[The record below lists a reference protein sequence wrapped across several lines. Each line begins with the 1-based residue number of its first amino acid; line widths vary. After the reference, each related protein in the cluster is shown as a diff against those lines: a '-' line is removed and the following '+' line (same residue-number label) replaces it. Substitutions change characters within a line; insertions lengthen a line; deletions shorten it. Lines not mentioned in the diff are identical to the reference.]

1 MALSNELISQF
12 VKATQDKE
20 ETKKESTAYGKIV
33 KQGDVEYV
41 QLDGSDLLTPISSTT
56 VVKDGDRVIVTIKNH
71 EAIVTGD
78 LTTPSASDK
87 DVKEIGNKIS
97 EFEIVVADKVTTQ
110 DLEAINAYIEHIK
123 AISGK
128 YEELSAITAEIETL
142 QAKYANMEHITAKDA
157 EIINAEIESLKG
169 EFAEFTQISTEDLEA
184 INAEFDNIVAY
195 NATFTYVSA
204 EVLEAMKANINDL
217 EVNKLDAKSA
227 KITYANIDFSNIKE
241 AAIEKLFTDSGI
253 IKDLIMSD
261 GKVTGELVG
270 VTIKGDLIEG
280 NTLKADKLVILG
292 EDGLYYK
299 LNVDALGETTASS
312 DEKYQNGLD
321 GSVIIAESITAEKVA
336 VDDLVAFGATIG
348 GYRINEHALYSGTKN
363 SVSNTTRGVFLG
375 DDGQVA
381 IGDSNNYLKFFKDA
395 NGQYKLE
402 IQASALK
409 FGTGGT
415 TVEDA
420 INEVSN
426 KAIISSVEQFYLST
440 SPTKLEGGSWSTDQ
454 PTWSEGKYI
463 WRRTFITKGDGTTEY
478 QPSANGVCITGNT
491 GSSGNDGKG
500 VKAITKY
507 YLASVVGT
515 VYDPPYIEWDG
526 DISNSDMYG
535 GVYYRVS
542 DLTLSYEEIIGQTV
556 YHYIDGNE
564 RSTILTED
572 RIQELAEGVY
582 IIGEEV
588 IVAKNSFAANDG
600 SIFPSGIYFM
610 YVSASTYISKL
621 TLSMSTMIDGLEGW
635 TTEIQTITPVKKYL
649 WSYESIEYTDGT
661 VTNTDTIIIGVYGK
675 DGAPGPQGEK
685 GETGKTGA
693 DGYTPIKGVD
703 YFDGKDGKDGNGITS
718 TTITY
723 QASTSGT
730 TIPTGSWSSTIPTV
744 AAGSYLW
751 TRTVTTYT
759 SGDPTTAYSV
769 GKMGSNGAAGAAGK
783 GIKSAVSTYQT
794 AVDGITIPTGDWMT
808 SIPKTTAD
816 KPYLWTRTIT
826 TYTDDTTST
835 AYAIGATP
843 EGIIVG
849 GRNLLLNSSLT
860 QNHDQW
866 TISGDAVEITTI
878 DDIDC
883 THITGALD
891 TTTLISQ
898 DVIDK
903 INLDDLSQTYV
914 YSADV
919 RIDNHVAGTTNP
931 FVKLYFSGY
940 YDDNGTSTWIGATT
954 VSGVSDI
961 KQYNNQGWTRMY
973 WVVKFDKIPT
983 HMSLY
988 IYARDFTGDLYFKKL
1003 KLEKGNKATDWTP
1016 APEDVDK
1023 DISERATND
1032 DVNEIEEALGNR
1044 INEAQTTITAL
1055 QGIISHLVTDANGG
1069 SLMTQT
1075 PDGWTFNMSS
1085 ITGNL
1090 EAIQQAMEST
1100 NENQKETNEALQ
1112 KLSDL
1117 VDNVVNKTAYVTIS
1131 TDDNGDPCI
1140 ELGKTDNAFKVRI
1153 TNTAIDFLEGSTK
1166 IAYANNNTF
1175 YSVKIITQQI
1185 QIGEGPG
1192 FVWQTRANGN
1202 MGLTYISG

>member
-20 ETKKESTAYGKIV
+20 KNKKESTAYGKIV
-33 KQGDVEYV
+33 KQGDIEYV
-41 QLDGSDLLTPISSTT
+41 QLDGSDLLTPISSTIT
-56 VVKDGDRVIVTIKNH
+56 VKDEDRVMVTIKNH
-71 EAIVTGD
+71 SAIVTGN
-78 LTTPSASDK
+78 LTDPSASGNK
-87 DVKEIGNKIS
+87 VKEIGDTIS

-110 DLEAINAYIEHIK
+110 DLEAINAYIEHIR

-227 KITYANIDFSNIKE
+227 EITYANIDFSNIKE

-515 VYDPPYIEWDG
+515 VYDPPYVEWDG

-564 RSTILTED
+564 RSIILTED

-600 SIFPSGIYFM
+600 SIYPSGIYFM

-843 EGIIVG
+843 EGITVG
-849 GRNLLLNSSLT
+849 GRNL
-860 QNHDQW
+860 
-866 TISGDAVEITTI
+866 
-878 DDIDC
+878 
-883 THITGALD
+883 
-891 TTTLISQ
+891 
-898 DVIDK
+898 
-903 INLDDLSQTYV
+903 
-914 YSADV
+914 
-919 RIDNHVAGTTNP
+919 
-931 FVKLYFSGY
+931 FSGY
-940 YDDNGTSTWIGATT
+940 NEDEIRLNDYQNTGSFTQFVNCLTFDPCETVGETYTISFWACSPNGVTPLRIYNSNSTP
-954 VSGVSDI
+954 
-961 KQYNNQGWTRMY
+961 RHFR
-973 WVVKFDKIPT
+973 FDKKLTNELGEEWEYFTLTITNTDSGDTYTDT
-983 HMSLY
+983 HCNKIE
-988 IYARDFTGDLYFKKL
+988 IYAPNQMGVLVKKI
-1003 KLEKGNKATDWTP
+1003 KVEKGNKATDWTP
-1016 APEDVDK
+1016 APEDVDS
-1023 DISERATND
+1023 DISKAQTSADNAQTSAENAQNTANT
-1032 DVNEIEEALGNR
+1032 
-1044 INEAQTTITAL
+1044 AQTTVTLL
-1055 QGIISHLVTDANGG
+1055 QNMISHLVTDANGG

-1090 EAIQQAMEST
+1090 EAIQKTMEDVESGQNDT
-1100 NENQKETNEALQ
+1100 NDALQ
-1112 KLSDL
+1112 KLTDL
-1117 VDNVVNKTAYVTIS
+1117 VDSVAKKTAYITLS
-1131 TDDNGDPCI
+1131 TDDTGAPCI
-1140 ELGKTDNAFKVRI
+1140 ELGKTDNPFKVRI

-1175 YSVKIITQQI
+1175 YSSKIITKEI

-1192 FVWQTRANGN
+1192 FVWRTRSNGN
-1202 MGLTYISG
+1202 MGLTPVS